1 MAPFTS
7 LLFFIDGN
15 AQSHKIHSGIYSC
28 SVLYVYVLTNC
39 LYIDK
44 MEVEPVASRDI
55 CEDELGTFLSPP
67 AALILRQDVK
77 TISQI
82 YIIMFEK

>member
-1 MAPFTS
+1 MAMLS
-7 LLFFIDGN
+7 LTKFIQEYTR
-15 AQSHKIHSGIYSC
+15 A
-28 SVLYVYVLTNC
+28 VYCTVCICAKSFIVFL
-39 LYIDK
+39 DK
-44 MEVEPVASRDI
+44 SEVEPVASRDI